1 MRPFSLSTRTQ
12 LWKQR
17 AYIYMAFF
25 LPNCHVS
32 CLYDHAGSTWRFYIR
47 LFSGEILRINICACL
62 SGKHSWSEKFNMS
75 EILNDYRKHNID
87 WKLKLRTEAPLSY
100 VNQLVAWIRKQ
111 ILFSVEITC
120 RSLWKASE
128 LHFQRLNEYLNYIDL
143 LNSTVT
149 DGWFV
154 ANVSNNCFVMQCSYH
169 QGWKKYS
176 TFLDRKRT

>member
-1 MRPFSLSTRTQ
+1 MFLVYTIMPAQLEGSISDFSREKYCVLIFARVWVVNTRGAQ
-12 LWKQR
+12 NSICLR
-17 AYIYMAFF
+17 F
-25 LPNCHVS
+25 LTITES
-32 CLYDHAGSTWRFYIR
+32 I
-47 LFSGEILRINICACL
+47 
-62 SGKHSWSEKFNMS
+62 
-75 EILNDYRKHNID
+75 ID